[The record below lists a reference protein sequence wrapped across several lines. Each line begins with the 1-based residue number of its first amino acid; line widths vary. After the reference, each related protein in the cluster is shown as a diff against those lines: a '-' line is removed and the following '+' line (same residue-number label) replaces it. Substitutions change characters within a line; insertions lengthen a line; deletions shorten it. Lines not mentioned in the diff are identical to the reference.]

1 MHKAKVIFLGLLP
14 DILLAR

>member
-1 MHKAKVIFLGLLP
+1 MHKTKVVFLGLLP